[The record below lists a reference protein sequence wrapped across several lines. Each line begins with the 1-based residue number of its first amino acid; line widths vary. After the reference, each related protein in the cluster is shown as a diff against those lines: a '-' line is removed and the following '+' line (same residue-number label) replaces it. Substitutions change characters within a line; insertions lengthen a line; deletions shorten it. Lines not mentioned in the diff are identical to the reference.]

1 MQHATR
7 QTLNQMGKKTP
18 PGATSDSSEQELG
31 LCIEQSGGHCGNTHS
46 VLFDYAEELSLS
58 VD

>member
-1 MQHATR
+1 
-7 QTLNQMGKKTP
+7 MGKKTP
-18 PGATSDSSEQELG
+18 PGATCDSSEQELG
-31 LCIEQSGGHCGNTHS
+31 LSTEQSGGHSGNTHS

>member
-1 MQHATR
+1 
-7 QTLNQMGKKTP
+7 MGKKTP
-18 PGATSDSSEQELG
+18 PAATCDSSEQELG
-31 LCIEQSGGHCGNTHS
+31 LSTEQSGGHSGNTHS